1 MTREGKTP
9 GGEQMSDAEMDHILF
24 RQDEILPSSGFTASV
39 MEAVRREAAA
49 PPPIP
54 FPWKRALPFLVLA
67 PLALLA
73 VVVAGVTV
81 IVQIGREPS
90 SSHLANASSL
100 LTMLMPMWQ
109 RLTGSVVG
117 WIALALL
124 TAFLS
129 VELSMRL
136 GAGRA

>member
-1 MTREGKTP
+1 MTRAGKTP
-9 GGEQMSDAEMDHILF
+9 EGDKMSEAEMDQILF
-24 RQDEILPSSGFTASV
+24 RQDEILLSSGFTASV

-73 VVVAGVTV
+73 VVVAGVSV
-81 IVQIGREPS
+81 IVQIGGEPS
-90 SSHLANASSL
+90 SQAAATPSL
-100 LTMLMPMWQ
+100 LTTLMPISQ
-109 RLTGSVVG
+109 GTTGSAVG

-129 VELSMRL
+129 VKLSMRL
-136 GAGRA
+136 AAGRT